1 MIRGSGERT
10 GCRRPR
16 LAVSWYTPMSR
27 AACIGSGSSLRF
39 RLRLSAMIVVAG
51 QNGRGP
57 VNLFQKHDAYHLMR
71 PSRGAERKLE
81 LGLAPQ
87 IGRKSV
93 RAADQ
98 EKSVRDRLIAPAPK
112 MPGKRRAVDA
122 VPTFIER
129 HQDRFFGNFR

>member
-1 MIRGSGERT
+1 MIR
-10 GCRRPR
+10 
-16 LAVSWYTPMSR
+16 
-27 AACIGSGSSLRF
+27 
-39 RLRLSAMIVVAG
+39 VAG

-57 VNLFQKHDAYHLMR
+57 VNLFQKHDAYDLMR
-71 PSRGAERKLE
+71 PGRGAERKPE

-112 MPGKRRAVDA
+112 MPGKPRAVDA
-122 VPTFIER
+122 VPAFIER
-129 HQDRFFGNFR
+129 HQDGFFVIFAEIAAASSVMRVSASRPRLSGIS